1 MDNDLYNESN
11 QYQKLGNIKNI
22 PKNLIFNQY
31 INNLKGNKKIEDYDI
46 ASISTHKNSAD
57 SLNSLNIK
65 LEKEIPFS
73 SSLETQNVKV
83 KLTNIYAE
91 EPKKRKD
98 NFGREIKKGGK
109 HKISFVDDLDI
120 IKSITPENGNKYISK
135 KNGKIINISSSK
147 NLNSSLVI
155 IKEKKRSN
163 SCENDRSIMMKNIY
177 NILKSKAKS
186 KKNFTKSF
194 VHIIDIEN
202 LKGETKLNT
211 YSFKNRIALAEE
223 ENVSCSC
230 YCLIW

>member
-91 EPKKRKD
+91 ESKKRKD

-120 IKSITPENGNKYISK
+120 IKSITPENGNEYISK
-135 KNGKIINISSSK
+135 KNGKIINLSSSK
-147 NLNSSLVI
+147 NLNRSLVI
-155 IKEKKRSN
+155 IKEIKRTN
-163 SCENDRSIMMKNIY
+163 SCKNDRSIMMKNIY